1 MSLRS
6 RTIICCLAAAFAS
19 LILAVSVA
27 FADDT
32 PVVIPYDPPENPVAD
47 RTVHL
52 NVNKLDANT
61 HEYVKGAKLQVIDK
75 KTKEVMIE
83 WTSGDETAEL
93 ERVLDVDTPYI
104 LREITAPEGYEKAYD
119 VEFTLRSVN
128 FETKGEVSAGATTPD
143 GDTNAEFNNV
153 SGSIENQAFVITLYD
168 AKEGV
173 ELTEKRVEERP
184 NTRTESNEK
193 HTSYT
198 QPVKRNNTTSRNQTV
213 PQNTETSR
221 NETTSSSQPRNNVV
235 VRNNT
240 QETVPQN
247 QQTETTRQEVTRDVV
262 PDTTNDVTY
271 DTTYET
277 TYAAAPAQVV
287 NETSDIR
294 TVTPE
299 NLTKTGDT
307 TSYVP
312 MYIVAVLGIGAI
324 CFAVWWRNRK

>member
-83 WTSGDETAEL
+83 WTSGEKTAEL

-173 ELTEKRVEERP
+173 ERTEKRIEERP

-193 HTSYT
+193 HTSDT
-198 QPVKRNNTTSRNQTV
+198 QPVTRNNTTSRNRTV
-213 PQNTETSR
+213 SSNTETSR
-221 NETTSSSQPRNNVV
+221 NVTTSSSRPSSNVV

-240 QETVPQN
+240 VETVPET
-247 QQTETTRQEVTRDVV
+247 QQTQTTRREVVNDVV
-262 PDTTNDVTY
+262 PNTTY

-277 TYAAAPAQVV
+277 TYVEAPAQVSS
-287 NETSDIR
+287 ETSSVSP
-294 TVTPE
+294 VTPE
-299 NLTKTGDT
+299 NLTKTGDVT
-307 TSYVP
+307 TYVP